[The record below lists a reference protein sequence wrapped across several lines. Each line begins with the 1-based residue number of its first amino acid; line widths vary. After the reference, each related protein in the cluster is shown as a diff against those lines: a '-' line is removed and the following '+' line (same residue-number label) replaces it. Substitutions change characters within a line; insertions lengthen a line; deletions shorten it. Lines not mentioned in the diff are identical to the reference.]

1 MASSSTTSDNLHH
14 PSLNLLPADSQLTT
28 ATTTTTTTLAVARP
42 RRKSSSADR
51 HTKVYGRGR
60 RVRLPALCAARIFQL
75 TRELGHRSDGET
87 VEWLL
92 RQAEQS
98 IIAATGTGTVPTAP
112 ISSTVGPAPIAVP
125 PSSVSC
131 RTHPILAGHHG
142 MFTLTAAPHP
152 LEYRNMPFTA
162 LLLQPMTA
170 AAAATASAAS
180 GNEERLEEGDS
191 KEQTA

>member
-28 ATTTTTTTLAVARP
+28 TTTTTTTTLAVARP

-125 PSSVSC
+125 PS
-131 RTHPILAGHHG
+131 
-142 MFTLTAAPHP
+142 LTAAPHP

-170 AAAATASAAS
+170 AAAAATSAAS

>member
-28 ATTTTTTTLAVARP
+28 TTTTTTTTLAVARP

-131 RTHPILAGHHG
+131 RTHPILA
-142 MFTLTAAPHP
+142 AAPHP

-170 AAAATASAAS
+170 AAAAATSAAS